1 MIEARSG
8 HWLVELD
15 FKSAHALTLG
25 FEAQDPDYMRLARID
40 MHSFLAAAGL
50 LKLED
55 PQKLLCLPDS
65 ELKARLKWYRK
76 NWRDKTGRPFD
87 DIRNIQAKPAILGY
101 GFAMGPGTLFNNNPE
116 SFANMGEARR
126 VIQTLDCLF
135 PREPQ
140 FRKRIRELAARQTY
154 LVSRHGYIRWFF
166 DVGYWDRAKGAWVP
180 GDDAEACIAFLPA
193 NDAFGH
199 IKDAMLRLDAQGWN
213 ERAQLINQIHDA
225 LMFHIPDSLMDEAI
239 PAIKAEMERKNEMLI
254 DPAVAPEGLWIE
266 TSVSVGRDWS
276 AMEEVDAKTGWA
288 KKAA

>member
-1 MIEARSG
+1 MIEARPG

-50 LKLED
+50 LRLED
-55 PQKLLCLPDS
+55 PEKLLCLPDS

-87 DIRNIQAKPAILGY
+87 DIRNMQAKPAILGY

-116 SFANMGEARR
+116 SFANMAEARR
-126 VIQTLDCLF
+126 VIQTLDRLF
-135 PREPQ
+135 PRQPQ
-140 FRKRIRELAARQTY
+140 FRKRIRELARGRPTWSAGT
-154 LVSRHGYIRWFF
+154 VTSGGSSTC
-166 DVGYWDRAKGAWVP
+166 GYWDRAKGSWLP

-199 IKDAMLRLDAQGWN
+199 IKDAMLRLEEQGWN

-225 LMFHIPDSLMDEAI
+225 LMFHIPDPLMDEAI
-239 PAIKAEMERKNEMLI
+239 PAIKAEMERKSEVLI
-254 DPAVAPEGLWIE
+254 DPDGGSRRAYGSKPASAWAGTGAPWRSW
-266 TSVSVGRDWS
+266 T
-276 AMEEVDAKTGWA
+276 
-288 KKAA
+288 